1 MKQLRILSIA
11 TSFLLIT
18 VHSFGQKKIIDYTA
32 FDGWKTLKNE
42 QISPSGKYITYEIQR
57 HKGDTYLYWYNT
69 ETETSDSV
77 LRAKNATFSMDES
90 FLIYT
95 IEAGYDTLRNVELE
109 KVDKKKWPKDS
120 LAVYS
125 FQTEKTEKISN
136 VKSHQ
141 LGEKHNWLLYL
152 ENENVIK
159 ESSKEKQADPK
170 KKSGDDSL
178 YEFLDK
184 KKKEEPQK
192 KKEPKSDGKVLRLW
206 NLSDGN
212 KIAFKDV
219 TEYELS
225 ETGTVLV
232 YVQHLND
239 TCKVNLLDLN
249 SFQHQELGKTFSAA
263 EGFVFDEKS
272 ERLAFLGA
280 QDTAKTKVFE
290 LFYYDLKKGELSC
303 LIDTTSANIPKEW
316 TVVKNSKPRFSKV
329 NNQLY
334 FGVFE
339 VPVQEPKDTLIE
351 SEKPKLD
358 VWTYNEPVLQTQQLS
373 SVKRD
378 ANKAYWYTYD
388 FEQATIIGLEND
400 TLSIQPNFFELQ
412 EFALASN
419 SRPYELESMWDIS
432 GKKDYYLVHLKT
444 GEKQLIKKGITAA
457 VELSQKGDQFV
468 YFNHENGQYY
478 TMNLVTNIDE
488 CLTCAEKD
496 RVWSGDK
503 NGMPMEEF
511 AIGVYG
517 WNKSGTE
524 VYFSEKND
532 FYKYDFKGKQLVSLT
547 QGIGKKNNI
556 EFSAQQWNRD
566 SSFVELNNF
575 YLIGLDKQTKGSH
588 LYTFEKDVLTKQDY
602 WDAKITSLKKAKNAS
617 VYSIR
622 KQTIA
627 EYPELGYWK
636 NDIKHLK
643 QISVTNPQQQ
653 EYNWATV
660 ELISWKTY
668 KGLNLE
674 GLVYKPENF
683 DANKSYPLLVYY
695 YELYSDDLHNH
706 YAPRPTASI
715 IFPTEYASAGYIVF
729 IPDIRYEPGYPA
741 KSAYDCIMSGTDA
754 VLKKY
759 PGIDSTRMGL
769 QGQSWGGY
777 QTAQLV
783 TMTNR
788 YKAAMAGAPVGN
800 MFSAFGGIRW
810 STGMSRQ
817 FQYEK
822 TQSRIGKTIWEAPE
836 LYVENS
842 PVFHLPNVQ
851 TPLLIMHNDDDG
863 AVPWYQG
870 IEIFTGMRRL
880 GKPCWL
886 LNYNGDGHN
895 LMKMANRRDLSIRM
909 RQFFDHYL
917 QGQPAPRWLTEGI
930 PAVKKGKE
938 LRYELD

>member
-1 MKQLRILSIA
+1 MKQLKILFIAALLLLIA
-11 TSFLLIT
+11 T
-18 VHSFGQKKIIDYTA
+18 HAFGQKKVIDYHA
-32 FDGWKTLKNE
+32 FDEWKTLKNE
-42 QISPSGKYITYEIQR
+42 QVSPSGKYITYEIQP

-69 ETETSDSV
+69 ETEKSDSV
-77 LRAKNATFSMDES
+77 LRAKNASFSMDET
-90 FLIYT
+90 FLVYT
-95 IEAGYDTLRNVELE
+95 IEAGYDTLRKVELE
-109 KVDKKKWPKDS
+109 KIDKKKWPKDS

-125 FQTEKTEKISN
+125 FQTGKTVKISN

-152 ENENVIK
+152 ENENTLKTSETGKPI
-159 ESSKEKQADPK
+159 DPK
-170 KKSGDDSL
+170 KKSRDDVFFGFS
-178 YEFLDK
+178 DK

-192 KKEPKSDGKVLRLW
+192 KQEPKSDGKVLCLW

-219 TEYELS
+219 TEYALS
-225 ETGTVLV
+225 ETGKTLV
-232 YVQHLND
+232 YVQHIND
-239 TCKVNLLDLN
+239 TCRVNLLDLN
-249 SFQHQELGKTFSAA
+249 SFQHRELGKTFSAA
-263 EGFVFDEKS
+263 EGFVFDQKS

-303 LIDTTSANIPKEW
+303 LVDTTSANIPKEW
-316 TVVKNSKPRFSKV
+316 TVVKNIKPRFSDV
-329 NNQLY
+329 NDQLY

-339 VPVQEPKDTLIE
+339 IPVQEPKDTLIE

-373 SVKRD
+373 GVKRD
-378 ANKAYWYTYD
+378 ANKAYWYAYD
-388 FEQATIIGLEND
+388 FEQAKIIGLEDD
-400 TLSIQPNFFELQ
+400 TLSIQPNFYELK

-419 SRPYELESMWDIS
+419 SRPYELEYMWDIS

-444 GEKQLIKKGITAA
+444 GDRKLVKKGITTA
-457 VELSQKGDQFV
+457 VELSGKGDQFV

-478 TMNLVTNIDE
+478 AVNLLTNSDE
-488 CLTCAEKD
+488 CLTCTEKGKT
-496 RVWSGDK
+496 WSGDK

-511 AIGVYG
+511 VIGVYG
-517 WNKSGTE
+517 WNKNGTE

-532 FYKYDFKGKQLVSLT
+532 FYKYDFTVGKLVSLT
-547 QGIGKKNNI
+547 QDIGKKNNI
-556 EFSAQQWNRD
+556 EFTVQQWNRD

-588 LYTFEKDVLTKQDY
+588 LYTFEENTLVRQDY
-602 WDAKITSLKKAKNAS
+602 WDAKITSLKKAKNAP

-622 KQTIA
+622 KQTVT
-627 EYPELGYWK
+627 EYPELSYWK
-636 NDIKHLK
+636 NDSKQLK

-674 GLVYKPENF
+674 GLLYKPEDF
-683 DANKSYPLLVYY
+683 DASKSYPLLVYY

-715 IFPTEYASAGYIVF
+715 IFPTEYASAGYVVF

-741 KSAYDCIMSGTDA
+741 KSAYDCVMSGTDA

-759 PGIDSTRMGL
+759 TNIDSTRMGL

-938 LRYELD
+938 LRYEVD